1 MLSPFALLMLAFTA
15 LFIMFLIPLII
26 YGGVH
31 LVVVFFIIITLIFL
45 GGFIGKAL
53 SLAPTILNAAYE
65 FVSNPIVTF
74 FFVLIGSIGMLF
86 VFGSDI
92 EKRLVVY
99 GLAIIAVMLVLLP
112 LAVRQQLVSTLFQ
125 WFITKKLFTESDVAL
140 PEVAF
145 IIMGFALYVI
155 AIMLSAYVI
164 DHK

>member
-1 MLSPFALLMLAFTA
+1 MLSPFALLMLAFAA
-15 LFIMFLIPLII
+15 LFILFLIPLIL

-53 SLAPTILNAAYE
+53 SLSPFLDRAYD

-125 WFITKKLFTESDVAL
+125 WFIAKKLFTESDVIL